1 VSRARTLTRVFLLA
15 SSLAAAEA
23 VAAPPP
29 LATLTRTSGFWGSG
43 AGSDVSISAD
53 GTVLYQGH
61 KNVGVLGARTK
72 KLTPAQLAQL
82 IAAFDKAGYFSLRD
96 KYEDGPTD
104 NTWTITSFTRG
115 GRTKKVEHYMAAV
128 VPPALPELEDR
139 IDAIVG
145 THEWVYLSPAEA
157 GRRKLAEEAKARAE
171 NDAMRT
177 RLPAFRAQLKDPS
190 PDVRRRA
197 ALAVLGARGYTDAG
211 GKPLIGPTE
220 LAEVAPAI
228 GEALTHASPAV
239 RKEAA
244 QRLMAFGREATALV
258 PALTAA
264 LSDPDPYIRAQAAF
278 TLYHIGRPAAVS
290 ATPALERALR
300 DADPKVRGEVSRAL
314 PALGF
319 SHRRVLDIHVED
331 LRSSDERVRLA
342 AATVLGW
349 EGSQAVVVLPALRQA
364 LRDASPRVR
373 EAAQKALT
381 SIGGATER

>member
-1 VSRARTLTRVFLLA
+1 VSRARILTGAVLLA
-15 SSLAAAEA
+15 SSLAAAKA
-23 VAAPPP
+23 AAAPPP
-29 LATLTRTSGFWGSG
+29 LATLNRTSSFWGDG
-43 AGSDVSISAD
+43 AAYEVSISAE
-53 GTVLYQGH
+53 GTVHYQGR
-61 KNVGVLGARTK
+61 KNVGVIGARTK

-96 KYEDGPTD
+96 RYEDGPTD

-115 GRTKKVEHYMAAV
+115 GRTKKVEHYMVATA
-128 VPPALPELEDR
+128 PPALSELENQ

-145 THEWVYLSPAEA
+145 THEWVHLSPAEA
-157 GRRKLAEEAKARAE
+157 RRRKLAEEARARAD
-171 NDAMRT
+171 NDAMRA
-177 RLPAFRAQLKDPS
+177 RLPGFRAQLKDPS

-197 ALAVLGARGYTDAG
+197 ALAVLEARGYTDAG
-211 GKPLIGPTE
+211 GKKPLIGATE
-220 LAEVAPAI
+220 LAEVAPVIA
-228 GEALTHASPAV
+228 EALTHASPAV

-244 QRLMAFGREATALV
+244 QRLIAFGREATALV

-300 DADPKVRGEVSRAL
+300 DADPTVRGEVSRAL

-319 SHRRVLDIHVED
+319 SYRRVLDILVED
-331 LRSSDERVRLA
+331 LRSPDEPVRFA

-349 EGSQAVVVLPALRQA
+349 QGSEAVVVLPALRQA
-364 LRDASPRVR
+364 RGDASPRVR
-373 EAAQKALT
+373 EAAQKALA
-381 SIGGATER
+381 SIAP

>member
-1 VSRARTLTRVFLLA
+1 VSRARILTGAVLLA
-15 SSLAAAEA
+15 SSLAAAKA
-23 VAAPPP
+23 AAAPPP
-29 LATLTRTSGFWGSG
+29 LATLNRTSSFWGDG
-43 AGSDVSISAD
+43 AAYEVSISAD
-53 GTVLYQGH
+53 GTVHYQGR
-61 KNVGVLGARTK
+61 KNVGVIGARTK

-104 NTWTITSFTRG
+104 NRWTITSFTRG
-115 GRTKKVEHYMAAV
+115 GRTKKVDHYMVATA
-128 VPPALPELEDR
+128 PPALSELENQ

-157 GRRKLAEEAKARAE
+157 RRRQLAEEARARAD
-171 NDAMRT
+171 NDAMRA
-177 RLPAFRAQLKDPS
+177 RLPGFRAQLKDPS

-197 ALAVLGARGYTDAG
+197 ALAVLGARGYTDAE
-211 GKPLIGPTE
+211 GKPLLGATE
-220 LAEVAPAI
+220 LVEVAPAI
-228 GEALTHASPAV
+228 AEALTHASPAV

-244 QRLMAFGREATALV
+244 QRLIAFGQEATALV

-264 LSDPDPYIRAQAAF
+264 LADPDPYIRAQAAF

-300 DADPKVRGEVSRAL
+300 DADPTVRGEVSRAL

-319 SHRRVLDIHVED
+319 SYRRVLDILVED
-331 LRSSDERVRLA
+331 LRSPDEPVRFA

-349 EGSQAVVVLPALRQA
+349 QGSEAVVVLPALRQA
-364 LRDASPRVR
+364 RGDASPRVR
-373 EAAQKALT
+373 EAAQKALA
-381 SIGGATER
+381 SIAP